1 MGDEKEEKRRPGVP
15 KYYYWAKSPPRP
27 PKPRTGFVNVQQR
40 KFYLVQLA
48 FRTAKVGAVILA
60 FFLFFARFY

>member
-48 FRTAKVGAVILA
+48 FRTAQVVAILA
-60 FFLFFARFY
+60 TFLLIFSVI

>member
-27 PKPRTGFVNVQQR
+27 PKPRTGFVNVEQR

-48 FRTAKVGAVILA
+48 FRAAQVVAILA
-60 FFLFFARFY
+60 TFLLIFSVI